1 MNQQFSV
8 LGLFFSI
15 LILAENL
22 TTVLNNVLQS
32 KPTNTENNH
41 STIEMKTTFLNK
53 KFIKLDRT
61 KNLNVLNSILLN
73 NIEPVS
79 FFVNSSQINRF
90 PRQVANKNNNEDEYK
105 RHIKVIL
112 DLKPDNYEDMYDYFD
127 SGKYNDNREKKI
139 KGLIDELNLHR
150 EIEENSRP
158 ITRNLNESQE
168 RKRCTKTITQ
178 NLDSKNHQQSQ
189 KLLSTNIEDRIKPTL
204 KCRDCE
210 LLKSNINLGEPKNN
224 YNSNQ
229 QLEQMVDN
237 DHFIKVLNQLIDKIN
252 KPKNVKSTLIK
263 ELPIQKSIEPTML
276 ENRFGENSHT
286 NSSSS
291 DEMIVK
297 FEKIKGNRIINK
309 LESSPENTFVNGNWV
324 RNKII
329 ENKVNDCK
337 PIENDRRSGL
347 NDKNESISKNGIQ
360 QLNLKDSKNQVIET
374 DDNVS
379 NKLKDLSV
387 VTAKENTYIS
397 TSPLPEE
404 NEHLLFS
411 RQTIEPFV
419 VSSTS
424 TDKTD
429 SSMIDENYKLKFTT
443 KAYTDQF
450 NKEDNISSY
459 NENNKNQDKQF
470 EPSINNFPTMAEIFE
485 STEELKSDLN
495 ETSKLQNPDGIAESN
510 DNNPNSNYS
519 TGDTI
524 VEENQNNSLDDN
536 MNCNCNKKIIKNI
549 LRSTVVTNITEIK
562 TDMDTSPSNL
572 KMNSHKRSNQ
582 LLKKNGEINI
592 SKNKNNE
599 DNLIKNKKDLNSDFL
614 GEKQATFESTSKN
627 NLKES
632 NSNLFQGSVLN
643 IDGNHSR
650 GTKDSKTNKNEESD
664 SNNSSF
670 SSIIPELK
678 LKSQIKRNN
687 DENINKVNEINN
699 KRLSLIHKNL
709 PQINTRQFVAKLKRL
724 PQNDDTS
731 VRNDNR
737 ENNNMDKITENNNM
751 DKITE
756 SNNIFTKSSAQ
767 KLNKIISR
775 TPLKT
780 IPEIS
785 SKKIENI
792 TKKSP
797 GHLVEKKKL
806 NIPINSKLY
815 TTSNS
820 GDYDNTNYMTRTKKI
835 FASPRILSQ
844 VPIKNINKHSPQTTL
859 RNLEK
864 LIENDDDS
872 AIQNIPRKFITG
884 SDKYT
889 SFNPNTHIVQN
900 LKENNIYKKNI
911 SRKDSINTNNLDPVK
926 LQRPLSLLKSIES
939 TKIQMT
945 PKNKIVNNYSTKI
958 PTYSKNNN
966 IMIHKNVTKTK
977 ISKPAIFTQ
986 SPKKI
991 SSSDTTKQMKNN
1003 ENMSILKLNIAKTKP
1018 SLVPLFPEK
1027 IAKTKYNLF
1036 DKPLT
1041 SSLKNKNIL
1050 NDQSPMERIFNKK
1063 TDTIHNLKSKYDAES
1078 NDLLKSYPPEKS
1090 QVEDLY
1096 DHEHAPYTKEY
1107 LEPILFRES
1116 SEKANISNKNNQFV
1130 IQSPISR
1137 QSSNRNR
1144 KDNKLD
1150 VQLSQPVPVN
1160 RPEQDE
1166 NHDDTKKNNKVEV
1179 NVKKQKN
1186 QPYLNTLNDVPINS
1200 DTLNNDK
1207 YDVWNPNDESTNQN
1221 KFGVLSQVKIAD
1233 GVFKIPLVSQTS
1245 VDNNGSEYVSEIF
1258 IPIEKPDGR
1267 HSAISLTKLL
1277 TGDFKLL
1284 NEPGVENLSIIQPKP
1299 EIDSSDS
1306 TLGSTRTSTDC
1317 ESSDITDYSVNPN
1330 PTKILETIKDD
1341 KKLSAPIHIIQIINN
1356 GQCPY
1361 KHNGTDTVKKSVRD
1375 DDERKFRKFRNEG
1388 RRLSSVRSQNT
1399 PNNNKQIDRKIGDA
1413 YNHFDSGILDR
1424 FLQVY
1429 SPHLV

>member
-1 MNQQFSV
+1 
-8 LGLFFSI
+8 
-15 LILAENL
+15 
-22 TTVLNNVLQS
+22 
-32 KPTNTENNH
+32 
-41 STIEMKTTFLNK
+41 
-53 KFIKLDRT
+53 
-61 KNLNVLNSILLN
+61 LN
-73 NIEPVS
+73 NIVPVS
-79 FFVNSSQINRF
+79 SFVNSSQINRF
-90 PRQVANKNNNEDEYK
+90 PRQVSNKNNNEDTEYK

-112 DLKPDNYEDMYDYFD
+112 DLKPDNYEDMYDYYD

-139 KGLIDELNLHR
+139 NGLIDELNLHR
-150 EIEENSRP
+150 EIEQNSRP

-168 RKRCTKTITQ
+168 RKRCTKIITQ
-178 NLDSKNHQQSQ
+178 NLDSTNHQQSQ
-189 KLLSTNIEDRIKPTL
+189 KLLSTNIEDGIEPTL

-229 QLEQMVDN
+229 QLEQMGGN
-237 DHFIKVLNQLIDKIN
+237 DHFIKVLNQLIGKIN

-263 ELPIQKSIEPTML
+263 ELPKQKSIEPIML
-276 ENRFGENSHT
+276 ENRFVENSNT
-286 NSSSS
+286 NSSS
-291 DEMIVK
+291 EEEIIVK

-347 NDKNESISKNGIQ
+347 NDKNESISKNDIK
-360 QLNLKDSKNQVIET
+360 QLNLKDFKNQVIET
-374 DDNVS
+374 DDNIS

-387 VTAKENTYIS
+387 VSAKENTYIS

-411 RQTIEPFV
+411 RETIRPFV

-429 SSMIDENYKLKFTT
+429 SSMIDGNYKLKFTT

-450 NKEDNISSY
+450 NKEDNTSSY

-470 EPSINNFPTMAEIFE
+470 EPSINNFPTMAAIFE
-485 STEELKSDLN
+485 STEELTSDLN
-495 ETSKLQNPDGIAESN
+495 ETMKLQPPDGITESN

-549 LRSTVVTNITEIK
+549 LSSTVVTNITEIK

-582 LLKKNGEINI
+582 LLKKNGEINR
-592 SKNKNNE
+592 SKNNNNE
-599 DNLIKNKKDLNSDFL
+599 ENLINNKKDLNSDFL
-614 GEKQATFESTSKN
+614 GKKQATFESTSKN

-632 NSNLFQGSVLN
+632 NLNVLQGPVLN

-650 GTKDSKTNKNEESD
+650 GTKDSKINKNKESD

-670 SSIIPELK
+670 SSITPELK
-678 LKSQIKRNN
+678 LKSQQKRNN
-687 DENINKVNEINN
+687 DENINKLEEINN
-699 KRLSLIHKNL
+699 KRMSLIHKNL
-709 PQINTRQFVAKLKRL
+709 PQINTKQFVAKLKHL
-724 PQNDDTS
+724 PLNDDIS
-731 VRNDNR
+731 VRNDN
-737 ENNNMDKITENNNM
+737 TENNNM

-756 SNNIFTKSSAQ
+756 DNNIFTKSSAQ
-767 KLNKIISR
+767 KLNKIISQ

-797 GHLVEKKKL
+797 GRHLVEKIKL
-806 NIPINSKLY
+806 NIPINSKLH
-815 TTSNS
+815 TTSNV

-835 FASPRILSQ
+835 FASPKILSR
-844 VPIKNINKHSPQTTL
+844 VPIKNINKNSPQTTS

-864 LIENDDDS
+864 LIENDDDN
-872 AIQNIPRKFITG
+872 ATQNIPRQLIAG
-884 SDKYT
+884 PDKHT
-889 SFNPNTHIVQN
+889 SFNPNTRIGQN
-900 LKENNIYKKNI
+900 LKENNINKKTI
-911 SRKDSINTNNLDPVK
+911 SRKDSIITNNLDPVQ
-926 LQRPLSLLKSIES
+926 LQRPSSLLKFIES

-945 PKNKIVNNYSTKI
+945 PKNKIVNNYSTKMPI
-958 PTYSKNNN
+958 YNKNNN
-966 IMIHKNVTKTK
+966 IMINKNVSKTK
-977 ISKPAIFTQ
+977 ISKPAILIQ
-986 SPKKI
+986 NPKKN
-991 SSSDTTKQMKNN
+991 SSSDTTEQMKNN
-1003 ENMSILKLNIAKTKP
+1003 ENMSILKLNNAKTKP
-1018 SLVPLFPEK
+1018 SLVPLFSDK

-1036 DKPLT
+1036 EKPLT

-1050 NDQSPMERIFNKK
+1050 NDQSPTERIFIKK
-1063 TDTIHNLKSKYDAES
+1063 SDIKHNLKSKDDADS
-1078 NDLLKSYPPEKS
+1078 NVLLKSYPPEKP
-1090 QVEDLY
+1090 QIEDLY

-1116 SEKANISNKNNQFV
+1116 SEKTNISNKKPQYG

-1137 QSSNRNR
+1137 KSSNKNR

-1150 VQLSQPVPVN
+1150 VQLSQPVRVN
-1160 RPEQDE
+1160 YSEQDE
-1166 NHDDTKKNNKVEV
+1166 NHDDTQKNNKVEV

-1186 QPYLNTLNDVPINS
+1186 QPDLNTLNDVPINS

-1207 YDVWNPNDESTNQN
+1207 YDVWNPNDKSPNPN
-1221 KFGVLSQVKIAD
+1221 RFGVLSQVKIAD

-1245 VDNNGSEYVSEIF
+1245 VDNNGSKYVSDIF
-1258 IPIEKPDGR
+1258 IPIEKPDGG

-1284 NEPGVENLSIIQPKP
+1284 NEPGVENLSVIQHTP

-1330 PTKILETIKDD
+1330 PAKILEAIKDE

-1356 GQCPY
+1356 GQCPF
-1361 KHNGTDTVKKSVRD
+1361 KHNGTDAVKKSVHD
-1375 DDERKFRKFRNEG
+1375 DDKRKFHKFRNEG